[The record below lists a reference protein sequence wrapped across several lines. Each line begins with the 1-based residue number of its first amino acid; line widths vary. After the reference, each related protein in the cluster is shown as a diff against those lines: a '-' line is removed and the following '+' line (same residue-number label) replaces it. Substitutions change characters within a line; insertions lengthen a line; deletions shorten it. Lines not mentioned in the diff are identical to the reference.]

1 MSSSLYEILQLA
13 GDMQTKIT
21 MSVSSKIPTRPIAR
35 SGCSPQLE
43 IPNSADDWLYNE
55 SSRVSGSSYI
65 PSALS
70 LRIVT
75 YINNLQRHII
85 DAYESA
91 VAGTVSMEDIG
102 GKSDVELERQIC
114 VVFERFYWTALEELR
129 TKVKRVILEDK
140 VLSGSTSNSSFQ
152 WSALQLLESAY
163 TRTHMLSV
171 RECQLVAQAA
181 DLDPTQVRTWFQNR
195 RAREK
200 RAAVSGKPFRAGRVK
215 KERPVAK
222 LPKRN
227 QQPTSIPSTDA
238 TTPNH
243 LTVPIVP
250 IVSSSHPSSGLSI
263 SQAAGPQPSTSL
275 PAPIVPSQGG
285 RKVRAL
291 PTRGKKSTSSAT
303 SAAMPPISLTNTE
316 STDRDK
322 SLSRS
327 VSTSSDS
334 AASHDSY
341 FSPSSFG
348 TTPSSTAFSSPS
360 DFSTSPSSV
369 TTASQQIPGPAQTI
383 MGPNWRGP
391 MITLPD
397 IPGIPGFDFTPPTPS
412 FPTTSNPSQ
421 YPVTYPSS
429 ENLGVGLPM
438 NEEWATTE
446 LEDILSNLT
455 RELNMPQEGS
465 LDFFG
470 DFGTLSSL
478 QDSLSQPSNISN
490 WPTHGPPT
498 TDFPTFPQV
507 EEGNDEQVVSRLV
520 AHWASMP
527 YSLDGEP
534 NESNEEGSEEE
545 RLGREVEEWLQFSP
559 SPSPSP
565 RPISSSPHSNLS
577 PRTNTPLLRS
587 NNSETS
593 DSSGTITY
601 NSLRPTW
608 SSSQSIGEGQRS
620 TSGSS
625 SRSNSSVEEADRT
638 LVNDSEM
645 EKGEVD
651 PRFVP
656 LPPSPI
662 VSPVDLGQ
670 IEGYPMEKGNG
681 STEGI
686 LPFGSPENMWI
697 SSEWTGL
704 I

>member
-1 MSSSLYEILQLA
+1 MDCCGI
-13 GDMQTKIT
+13 
-21 MSVSSKIPTRPIAR
+21 SKIAER
-35 SGCSPQLE
+35 
-43 IPNSADDWLYNE
+43 
-55 SSRVSGSSYI
+55 
-65 PSALS
+65 
-70 LRIVT
+70 
-75 YINNLQRHII
+75 
-85 DAYESA
+85 
-91 VAGTVSMEDIG
+91 
-102 GKSDVELERQIC
+102 GKNGL
-114 VVFERFYWTALEELR
+114 
-129 TKVKRVILEDK
+129 
-140 VLSGSTSNSSFQ
+140 
-152 WSALQLLESAY
+152 
-163 TRTHMLSV
+163 
-171 RECQLVAQAA
+171 
-181 DLDPTQVRTWFQNR
+181 
-195 RAREK
+195 
-200 RAAVSGKPFRAGRVK
+200 RAGRVK

-227 QQPTSIPSTDA
+227 QQPTSIPSTDSN
-238 TTPNH
+238 TPDH
-243 LTVPIVP
+243 LTIPTVTIPP
-250 IVSSSHPSSGLSI
+250 SSHPSSGLSI
-263 SQAAGPQPSTSL
+263 SYAAGPQPSTSL

-303 SAAMPPISLTNTE
+303 SAVMPPPNLPNFE
-316 STDRDK
+316 STDRDE
-322 SLSRS
+322 SLTRS

-334 AASHDSY
+334 SASHDSY

-412 FPTTSNPSQ
+412 FPNTSNSSQ
-421 YPVTYPSS
+421 YTATYPSF
-429 ENLGVGLPM
+429 ENLGMGLPM

-455 RELNMPQEGS
+455 RELNMPQDGS

-478 QDSLSQPSNISN
+478 QDSLSQQPNISN
-490 WPTHGPPT
+490 WPTQGPPT

-545 RLGREVEEWLQFSP
+545 RFGREVEEWLQFSP

-565 RPISSSPHSNLS
+565 RPNIRSPYPNLS
-577 PRTNTPLLRS
+577 PRPNTLSPS
-587 NNSETS
+587 NLSEKS

-608 SSSQSIGEGQRS
+608 SSSQSLGEGQRS

-625 SRSNSSVEEADRT
+625 SRSNSSIEEADRT

-656 LPPSPI
+656 LPRSPI

-681 STEGI
+681 WTEGV
-686 LPFGSPENMWI
+686 LPFDSPENMWI
-697 SSEWTGL
+697 STEWTGL

>member
-1 MSSSLYEILQLA
+1 MVRSLWSMWEERATRVLSTDCVESMNHSTVIDYKSTCPRDPRVASSTALPVSMGFPQLA
-13 GDMQTKIT
+13 Y
-21 MSVSSKIPTRPIAR
+21 SK
-35 SGCSPQLE
+35 G
-43 IPNSADDWLYNE
+43 
-55 SSRVSGSSYI
+55 
-65 PSALS
+65 
-70 LRIVT
+70 
-75 YINNLQRHII
+75 
-85 DAYESA
+85 
-91 VAGTVSMEDIG
+91 
-102 GKSDVELERQIC
+102 
-114 VVFERFYWTALEELR
+114 
-129 TKVKRVILEDK
+129 
-140 VLSGSTSNSSFQ
+140 
-152 WSALQLLESAY
+152 ALQVLESAY
-163 TRTHMLSV
+163 SRTHMLSV
-171 RECQLVAQAA
+171 RECHLIAQAA
-181 DLDPTQVRTWFQNR
+181 QLDPAQFQNR

-227 QQPTSIPSTDA
+227 QQPTSIPSTDSN
-238 TTPNH
+238 TPDH
-243 LTVPIVP
+243 LTIPTVTIPP
-250 IVSSSHPSSGLSI
+250 SSHPSSGLSI
-263 SQAAGPQPSTSL
+263 SYAAGPQPSTSL

-303 SAAMPPISLTNTE
+303 SAVMPPPNLPNFE
-316 STDRDK
+316 STDRDE
-322 SLSRS
+322 SLTRS

-334 AASHDSY
+334 SASHDSY

-412 FPTTSNPSQ
+412 FPNTSNSSQ
-421 YPVTYPSS
+421 YTATYPSF
-429 ENLGVGLPM
+429 ENLGMGLPM

-455 RELNMPQEGS
+455 RELNMPQDGS

-478 QDSLSQPSNISN
+478 QDSLSQQPNISN
-490 WPTHGPPT
+490 WPTQGPPT

-545 RLGREVEEWLQFSP
+545 RFGREVEEWLQFSP

-565 RPISSSPHSNLS
+565 RPNIRSPYPNLS
-577 PRTNTPLLRS
+577 PRPNTLSPS
-587 NNSETS
+587 NLSEKS

-608 SSSQSIGEGQRS
+608 SSSQSLGE
-620 TSGSS
+620 
-625 SRSNSSVEEADRT
+625 
-638 LVNDSEM
+638 
-645 EKGEVD
+645 
-651 PRFVP
+651 
-656 LPPSPI
+656 
-662 VSPVDLGQ
+662 
-670 IEGYPMEKGNG
+670 
-681 STEGI
+681 
-686 LPFGSPENMWI
+686 
-697 SSEWTGL
+697 
-704 I
+704 